1 MSLLNMQIL
10 SFSQIKNESYFIYAV
25 VGLILSVPTDR
36 KKLNELDIHLMWS
49 FLKTT
54 RKSYIPQILLKMITH
69 FIKY

>member
-25 VGLILSVPTDR
+25 VGLILSVPADR

-49 FLKTT
+49 FLKQPES
-54 RKSYIPQILLKMITH
+54 RIYH
-69 FIKY
+69 KYCWKWLHTL